1 MGKNKGKGGKT
12 RKKGKNADAEEI
24 PREIIFKE
32 NELQEYAKITKSLGN
47 CRFEIIDPNK
57 IIRIGIIRGSMRKK
71 IWIKTDDI
79 VLISLRDFQNDKADI
94 ILKYSKSE
102 VRFLQFQKE
111 IPSDF
116 AASTIIDSE
125 NDPDTIL
132 FDDDVEFDLDDIDN
146 I

>member
-47 CRFEIIDPNK
+47 CRCETIDPNK
-57 IIRIGIIRGSMRKK
+57 NIRIGIIRGSMRKK
-71 IWIKTDDI
+71 IWIKQDDI
-79 VLISLRDFQNDKADI
+79 VLLSLRDFQKNKADI

-111 IPSDF
+111 IPHDF
-116 AASTIIDSE
+116 GSSNIINSE
-125 NDPDTIL
+125 NDTDTIL
-132 FDDDVEFDLDDIDN
+132 FDDDIEFDLDDIEN